1 MIVCQLDGGIKRT
14 DVYRMVR
21 KRGLFVALQDQRTYS
36 FAVLPEEI
44 TGSPPSSPGSG
55 LQTMLSLSM
64 SPIVDKY
71 KMYKQTTLSPKYS
84 ITNIYCMDLR
94 INPSRPPHTHS
105 SCTLAPTVR
114 IL

>member
-14 DVYRMVR
+14 GVSDGSQTR
-21 KRGLFVALQDQRTYS
+21 LFVGLQDQRTYS

-44 TGSPPSSPGSG
+44 TGSPPSSPGSS

-71 KMYKQTTLSPKYS
+71 KTYIQADNTFT
-84 ITNIYCMDLR
+84 
-94 INPSRPPHTHS
+94 
-105 SCTLAPTVR
+105 
-114 IL
+114 